1 MTISLTGH
9 LELCA
14 GDRIEIRVPN
24 QVPDKQREKE
34 QWDPEQSGT
43 FLIKKLN
50 HQFTVSKRTVYT
62 VLELIRDSYGI
73 KEGESNVN

>member
-1 MTISLTGH
+1 MT
-9 LELCA
+9 
-14 GDRIEIRVPN
+14 
-24 QVPDKQREKE
+24 
-34 QWDPEQSGT
+34 
-43 FLIKKLN
+43 LIKKLN